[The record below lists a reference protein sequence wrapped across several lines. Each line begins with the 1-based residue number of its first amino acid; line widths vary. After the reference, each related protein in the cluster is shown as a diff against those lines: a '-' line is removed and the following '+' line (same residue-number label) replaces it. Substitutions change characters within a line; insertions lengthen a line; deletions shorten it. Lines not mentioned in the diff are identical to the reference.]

1 MSSAYA
7 HSHVQKLIKRTI
19 SRESTNLL
27 LARQHEQIKHLRVL
41 AHEGFPKAREDWE
54 RSVMQWGASP
64 HLPFPA
70 PTNPCAEKR
79 QERAKAEANGE
90 CGTAGPRHSPEGSPA
105 GSDTHATPSV
115 CASALSASVDDED
128 AMVGGRGGAH
138 PPAQRYRLTDQMTEL
153 IWSLV
158 CMINEHCRIE
168 NEKRKCA
175 VSVLGEAAGR

>member
-7 HSHVQKLIKRTI
+7 DTHVQKLIKRTI
-19 SRESTNLL
+19 WREHTNLL

-90 CGTAGPRHSPEGSPA
+90 GGTAGPGHSLEGSPA
-105 GSDTHATPSV
+105 GSDMHATPSV
-115 CASALSASVDDED
+115 GASALSAWVDDED
-128 AMVGGRGGAH
+128 GMVGGRGGAR
-138 PPAQRYRLTDQMTEL
+138 ATRTRRRSG
-153 IWSLV
+153 I
-158 CMINEHCRIE
+158 
-168 NEKRKCA
+168 
-175 VSVLGEAAGR
+175 G